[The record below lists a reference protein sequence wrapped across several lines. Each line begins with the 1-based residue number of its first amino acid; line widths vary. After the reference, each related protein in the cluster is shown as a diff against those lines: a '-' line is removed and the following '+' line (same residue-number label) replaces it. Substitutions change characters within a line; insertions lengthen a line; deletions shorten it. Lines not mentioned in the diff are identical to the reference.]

1 MGTAT
6 DLGLRQLLL
15 GEIRGFGVRI
25 LDGAECPHWLID
37 GRDRHVRGRRALPSK
52 ADIRRCAGLSAKP
65 SLPEANN
72 WQRVGCECIDLRRA
86 RQLQPAEKV
95 CCIVAVA
102 TPTYSKQEYA

>member
-37 GRDRHVRGRRALPSK
+37 GHDRHVRGRRALPSK
-52 ADIRRCAGLSAKP
+52 ADIRRCAGCPP
-65 SLPEANN
+65 SLLYRANN

>member
-25 LDGAECPHWLID
+25 LDGVECPHWLMTDMID
-37 GRDRHVRGRRALPSK
+37 MSAAGVLCLQRRTSVGAPG
-52 ADIRRCAGLSAKP
+52 CPP
-65 SLPEANN
+65 SLVYRANN